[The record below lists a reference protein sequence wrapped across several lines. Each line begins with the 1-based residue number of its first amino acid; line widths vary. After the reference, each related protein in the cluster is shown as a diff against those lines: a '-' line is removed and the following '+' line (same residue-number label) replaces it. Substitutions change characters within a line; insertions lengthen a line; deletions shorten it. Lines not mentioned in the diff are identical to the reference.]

1 MRLILR
7 RGRLRLLT
15 RMNLYFRNKSL
26 LSSLTVLLTMFNQK
40 NRESMKLIVKLGK
53 VAADKWLH
61 FIVGLILAQLTIAL
75 LLVVQS
81 DVFVAYGAGMAVA
94 LAAGFVKELKDG
106 SHADVQDF
114 LFTLVGGMVGALL
127 ALLL

>member
-1 MRLILR
+1 M
-7 RGRLRLLT
+7 
-15 RMNLYFRNKSL
+15 K
-26 LSSLTVLLTMFNQK
+26 
-40 NRESMKLIVKLGK
+40 KLIEKLGE

-75 LLVVQS
+75 LCAVQN
-81 DVFVAYGAGMAVA
+81 DIILAYGAGMAVA

-114 LFTLVGGMVGALL
+114 LFTLVGGVVGALL

>member
-1 MRLILR
+1 
-7 RGRLRLLT
+7 
-15 RMNLYFRNKSL
+15 
-26 LSSLTVLLTMFNQK
+26 
-40 NRESMKLIVKLGK
+40 MKKIIEKLAK

-61 FIVGLILAQLTIAL
+61 FIVGLVLAQLTIAL
-75 LLVVQS
+75 LCAVQN
-81 DVFVAYGAGMAVA
+81 DIILAYGAGMAVA

-114 LFTLVGGMVGALL
+114 LFTLVGGVIGALL

>member
-1 MRLILR
+1 
-7 RGRLRLLT
+7 
-15 RMNLYFRNKSL
+15 
-26 LSSLTVLLTMFNQK
+26 
-40 NRESMKLIVKLGK
+40 MKIFEKLVK

-75 LLVVQS
+75 LCAVQ
-81 DVFVAYGAGMAVA
+81 DDIILAYGAGMAVA

-114 LFTLVGGMVGALL
+114 LFTLVGGVFGAGL
-127 ALLL
+127 ALIL

>member
-1 MRLILR
+1 MEKII
-7 RGRLRLLT
+7 
-15 RMNLYFRNKSL
+15 
-26 LSSLTVLLTMFNQK
+26 
-40 NRESMKLIVKLGK
+40 EKLGK

-75 LLVVQS
+75 LCAVQN
-81 DVFVAYGAGMAVA
+81 DIILAYGAGMAVA

-114 LFTLVGGMVGALL
+114 LFTLVGGIIGAGL
-127 ALLL
+127 ALIL

>member
-1 MRLILR
+1 
-7 RGRLRLLT
+7 
-15 RMNLYFRNKSL
+15 
-26 LSSLTVLLTMFNQK
+26 
-40 NRESMKLIVKLGK
+40 MKKIIEKLAK

-75 LLVVQS
+75 LMAVQS
-81 DVFVAYGAGMAVA
+81 DVFVAYGGGMAVA
-94 LAAGFVKELKDG
+94 LAAGFIKELKDG

-114 LFTLVGGMVGALL
+114 LFTLIGGAFGALL

>member
-1 MRLILR
+1 
-7 RGRLRLLT
+7 
-15 RMNLYFRNKSL
+15 
-26 LSSLTVLLTMFNQK
+26 
-40 NRESMKLIVKLGK
+40 MKLIVKLGK

-75 LLVVQS
+75 LCAVQN
-81 DVFVAYGAGMAVA
+81 DIILAYGAGMAVA

-114 LFTLVGGMVGALL
+114 LFTLIGGVFGALL
-127 ALLL
+127 ALIL

>member
-1 MRLILR
+1 
-7 RGRLRLLT
+7 
-15 RMNLYFRNKSL
+15 
-26 LSSLTVLLTMFNQK
+26 
-40 NRESMKLIVKLGK
+40 MKLIEKLGN

-75 LLVVQS
+75 LSAVQ
-81 DVFVAYGAGMAVA
+81 DDIILAYGAGMAVA

-114 LFTLVGGMVGALL
+114 LFTLVGGVVGALL
-127 ALLL
+127 GIVL

>member
-1 MRLILR
+1 MKKIIE
-7 RGRLRLLT
+7 
-15 RMNLYFRNKSL
+15 K
-26 LSSLTVLLTMFNQK
+26 LS
-40 NRESMKLIVKLGK
+40 K

-75 LLVVQS
+75 LCAVQN
-81 DVFVAYGAGMAVA
+81 DIILAYGAGMAVA

-114 LFTLVGGMVGALL
+114 LFTLVGGVIGAGLAMLL
-127 ALLL
+127 

>member
-1 MRLILR
+1 
-7 RGRLRLLT
+7 
-15 RMNLYFRNKSL
+15 
-26 LSSLTVLLTMFNQK
+26 
-40 NRESMKLIVKLGK
+40 MKLIEKLGK

-75 LLVVQS
+75 LCAVQN
-81 DVFVAYGAGMAVA
+81 DIILAYGAGMAVA

-114 LFTLVGGMVGALL
+114 LFTLVGGIIGAGL
-127 ALLL
+127 ALIL

>member
-1 MRLILR
+1 
-7 RGRLRLLT
+7 
-15 RMNLYFRNKSL
+15 
-26 LSSLTVLLTMFNQK
+26 
-40 NRESMKLIVKLGK
+40 MKIIEKLGK

-75 LLVVQS
+75 LCAVQ
-81 DVFVAYGAGMAVA
+81 DDIILAYGAGMAVA

-114 LFTLVGGMVGALL
+114 LFTLVGGVVGALL
-127 ALLL
+127 ALIL